1 MAESGIKSYF
11 PSQTVS
17 DAEKLSYDYGL
28 KVGKAIE
35 QEWFNND
42 RSTGKYRSNQNN
54 FHNLRLYARGE
65 QSIQKYK
72 DELSINGD
80 LSYLNLD
87 WKPVPII
94 SKFVDIVVNGIAE
107 RTYDITAFSQDPSG
121 VEKRTKY
128 MEDILDDMENESFNA
143 FTQEAFGVN
152 TRRSNEKTLPESS
165 EELQLHMQLNYKQAV
180 EIAEE
185 QALSVLFEGNN
196 YELIKKRFYY
206 DLTVLGIGCVKT
218 SFNTSEG
225 VVIDYV
231 DPANL
236 VYSYSD
242 SPYFEDIYYV
252 GEVKSIPVNELAK
265 QFPHLSE
272 EELKDIM
279 KSKSYHRSNYNSR
292 YSVDKED
299 NNTIQVLYFNYKTY
313 MNEVYKIKETGTG
326 ADKIIPKDDSFNPPE
341 DMQGGFGRMIR
352 SIECLYDGA
361 MILGTDK
368 LLKWEMSKNMM
379 RPKSDYTKVKMN
391 YAIVAPRMYDGKIDS
406 LVKRITGFADMIQ
419 LTHLKLQQVMSRL
432 IPDGVYLDADGLAE
446 IDLGN
451 GTNYN
456 PQEALN
462 MFFQTGSV
470 IGRSFT
476 SEGDMNPGKV
486 PIQEISS
493 GSGGNKMQALIGNY
507 NYYLQ
512 MIRDVTGLN
521 EARDAS
527 TPDVNSL
534 VGVQKM
540 AAANSNT
547 ATRHILQAG
556 LFLTAEI
563 AECLSLRISD
573 IIEYSPTRDA
583 FIQAIGAHNVATLN
597 EMSDLHLHD
606 FGIFL
611 SLQPDEEE
619 RSVLENNIQ
628 MALQQGTI
636 DLEDAIDLREI
647 KNIKLANQLLKIRRK
662 KKQEADRARELENI
676 QAQSQSNAQAAQQAA
691 QIEMEK
697 NQAITQQKAQLVQMQ
712 GQVDVQKMQQE
723 AELKKQLMQMEFQMN
738 MQLKQVDLQASA
750 VTNATKENRKD
761 QRLQFQAAQQE
772 TLVDKRGKQQS
783 KLTDRKNSQQSE
795 LIDQKQ
801 TGKPPKNF
809 ESAGNDT
816 LGGGF
821 DLGSFDPS

>member
-17 DAEKLSYDYGL
+17 DAEKLSYEYGL
-28 KVGKAIE
+28 KVAKAIE
-35 QEWFNND
+35 TEWFNDD
-42 RSTGKYRSNQNN
+42 RNLNKYRFNQNN

-107 RTYDITAFSQDPSG
+107 RAYDIKAFSQSPNG
-121 VEKRTKY
+121 VKERTEY
-128 MEDILDDMENESFNA
+128 MQSILDDIEYADFDEFAAQN
-143 FTQEAFGVN
+143 FGVN
-152 TRRSNEKTLPESS
+152 TRESDEKELPETP
-165 EELQLHMQLNYKQAV
+165 EELQLHMQLTYKQAV
-180 EIAEE
+180 ELAEE
-185 QALSVLFEGNN
+185 QALNVLFRGNN
-196 YELIKKRFYY
+196 YELIRKRFYQ
-206 DLTVLGIGCVKT
+206 DLTICGIGAVKT

-236 VYSYSD
+236 VYSYTD

-252 GEVKSIPVNELAK
+252 GEVKTIPVNELAK
-265 QFPHLSE
+265 QFPHLTESDLDE
-272 EELKDIM
+272 IM
-279 KSKSYHRSNYNSR
+279 KSKPYNRSNYNSKH
-292 YSVDKED
+292 SENKED

-326 ADKIIPKDDSFNPPE
+326 ADKIIPRDDSFNPPSDKE
-341 DMQGGFGRMIR
+341 GGYSRLLR
-352 SIECLYDGA
+352 SIETLYDGA
-361 MILGTDK
+361 IILGTDK
-368 LLKWEMSKNMM
+368 LLKWEMAKNMM
-379 RPKSDYTKVKMN
+379 RPKSDFTKVKMN
-391 YAIVAPRMYDGKIDS
+391 YAIVAPRMYNGKIDS

-419 LTHLKLQQVMSRL
+419 LTHLKLQQVMSRMV
-432 IPDGVYLDADGLAE
+432 PDGVYLDADGLAE

-486 PIQEISS
+486 PIQEITS

-521 EARDAS
+521 EARDGS
-527 TPDVNSL
+527 MPDKNAL
-534 VGVQKM
+534 VGVQKL

-556 LFLTAEI
+556 LYLTAET

-573 IIEYSPTRDA
+573 IIEYSPTKDA
-583 FIQAIGAHNVATLN
+583 FIQAIGVHNVATLK
-597 EMSDLHLHD
+597 EMSSLHLYD
-606 FGIFL
+606 FGIFIE
-611 SLQPDEEE
+611 LQPDEEE
-619 RSVLENNIQ
+619 KAVLENNIQ
-628 MALQQGTI
+628 MALQQNSI
-636 DLEDAIDLREI
+636 ELEDAIDLRETR
-647 KNIKLANQLLKIRRK
+647 NIKLANQLLKIRRQ
-662 KKQEADRARELENI
+662 KKQDRDRQMQLENI
-676 QAQSQSNAQAAQQAA
+676 QAQTQSNTQAAQAAAQADI
-691 QIEMEK
+691 QK
-697 NQAITQQKAQLVQMQ
+697 NQAINASKAELMQIEAQMNA
-712 GQVDVQKMQQE
+712 QKMQQE
-723 AELKKQLMQMEFQMN
+723 AELKKQLMTLEFQYN
-738 MQLKQVDLQASA
+738 MQLKGVEVDGM
-750 VTNATKENRKD
+750 KEREKQKEDRKD
-761 QRLQFQAAQQE
+761 ERTKIQA
-772 TLVDKRGKQQS
+772 T
-783 KLTDRKNSQQSE
+783 QQSE
-795 LIDQKQ
+795 MIEQRK

-809 ESAGNDT
+809 ESAGNDI

>member
-35 QEWFNND
+35 QEWFNDD
-42 RSTGKYRSNQNN
+42 RASNRYRSNHND

-107 RTYDITAFSQDPSG
+107 RTYDIKAFSQSPNG
-121 VEKRTKY
+121 VDKRTDY
-128 MEDILDDMENESFNA
+128 MEKIIRDMRMKDFDAELEGEIGVDLSESNI
-143 FTQEAFGVN
+143 
-152 TRRSNEKTLPESS
+152 
-165 EELQLHMQLNYKQAV
+165 EELPTSDEELGLHMQLTYKQAV
-180 EIAEE
+180 ELAEE
-185 QALSVLFEGNN
+185 QALNVLFEGSN

-206 DLTVLGIGCVKT
+206 DLTVLGIGAVKT
-218 SFNTSEG
+218 NFNTSEG
-225 VVIDYV
+225 VTVDYV

-242 SPYFEDIYYV
+242 SPYFDDIYYV
-252 GEVKSIPVNELAK
+252 GEVKSIAVNELAK

-272 EELKDIM
+272 TDLEDIM
-279 KSKSYHRSNYNSR
+279 KNKTFNRNNNTTRFSS
-292 YSVDKED
+292 DKED
-299 NNTIQVLYFNYKTY
+299 NNTVQVLYFNYKTY
-313 MNEVYKIKETGTG
+313 MNEVYKVKETATG
-326 ADKIIPKDDSFNPPE
+326 ADKIISRDDQYNPPS
-341 DMQGGFGRMIR
+341 DMEGGYGRMLR

-368 LLKWEMSKNMM
+368 LLKWEMAKNMM

-391 YAIVAPRMYDGKIDS
+391 YSIVAPRMYNGKIDS
-406 LVKRITGFADMIQ
+406 LVKRVTGFADMIQ
-419 LTHLKLQQVMSRL
+419 LTHLKLQQVMSRMV
-432 IPDGVYLDADGLAE
+432 PDGVYLDADGLAE
-446 IDLGN
+446 VDLGN

-486 PIQEISS
+486 PIQEITS
-493 GSGGNKMQALIGNY
+493 GSGGNKMQALIGTY

-521 EARDAS
+521 EARDGS
-527 TPDVNSL
+527 MPDKNAL
-534 VGVQKM
+534 VGVQKL

-556 LFLTAEI
+556 LFLTAQT

-573 IIEYSPTRDA
+573 VIEYSPTKDA
-583 FIQAIGAHNVATLN
+583 FIQAIGAHNVATLE
-597 EMSDLHLHD
+597 EMSELHLYD
-606 FGIFL
+606 FGIFIE
-611 SLQPDEEE
+611 LQPDEEE
-619 RSVLENNIQ
+619 KGRLENNIQ
-628 MALQQGTI
+628 MALQQKSI
-636 DLEDAIDLREI
+636 ELEDAIDLREVRSV
-647 KNIKLANQLLKIRRK
+647 KLANQLLKIRRK
-662 KKQEADRARELENI
+662 KKEARDRRLQMENI
-676 QAQSQSNAQAAQQAA
+676 QAQTQSNAQAAQAAA
-691 QIEMEK
+691 QAEVQKE
-697 NQAITQQKAQLVQMQ
+697 QALLQGKVQFEQMKAEIDA
-712 GQVDVQKMQQE
+712 GKMQQE
-723 AELKKQLMQMEFQMN
+723 VILKKELMALEFQYN
-738 MQLKQVDLQASA
+738 MQLKGVEVDGVKDREKQ
-750 VTNATKENRKD
+750 KEDRKD
-761 QRLQFQAAQQE
+761 ERTKIQA
-772 TLVDKRGKQQS
+772 T
-783 KLTDRKNSQQSE
+783 QQSE
-795 LIDQKQ
+795 MIEQRNS
-801 TGKPPKNF
+801 GKPPKNF
-809 ESAGNDT
+809 ESAGNDI

>member
-42 RSTGKYRSNQNN
+42 RGSNRYGANSN
-54 FHNLRLYARGE
+54 DFHNLRLYARGE

-107 RTYDITAFSQDPSG
+107 RAYDIKAYSQDPYGIS
-121 VEKRTKY
+121 KRTKY
-128 MEDILDDMENESFNA
+128 MENIMSDMQSKQFND
-143 FTQEAFGVN
+143 FTLGNFQIDL
-152 TRRSNEKTLPESS
+152 RKSNPETLPETN
-165 EELQLHMQLNYKQAV
+165 EELELHMQISYKQAV
-180 EIAEE
+180 ELAEE
-185 QALSVLFEGNN
+185 QALNVLFDGNN

-206 DLTVLGIGCVKT
+206 DLTVLGIGAVKT

-236 VYSYSD
+236 VYSYTE
-242 SPYFEDIYYV
+242 SPNFDDIYYV
-252 GEVKSIPVNELAK
+252 GEVKTIPVNELAK

-272 EELKDIM
+272 SDLEDIM
-279 KSKSYHRSNYNSR
+279 KNKSNNRSNYNSR
-292 YSVDKED
+292 HSYDKED

-313 MNEVYKIKETGTG
+313 MNEVYKVKETGTG
-326 ADKIIPKDDSFNPPE
+326 ADKIIPKDDSFNPPQE
-341 DMQGGFGRMIR
+341 KEGGYSRMLR

-379 RPKSDYTKVKMN
+379 RPKSDFTKVKMN
-391 YAIVAPRMYDGKIDS
+391 YAIVAPRMYNGKIDS
-406 LVKRITGFADMIQ
+406 LVKRVTGFADMIQ
-419 LTHLKLQQVMSRL
+419 LTHLKLQQVMSRMV
-432 IPDGVYLDADGLAE
+432 PDGVYLDADGLAE
-446 IDLGN
+446 VDLGN

-476 SEGDMNPGKV
+476 QDGDMNPGKV
-486 PIQEISS
+486 PIQEITS

-521 EARDAS
+521 EARDGGM
-527 TPDVNSL
+527 PDKNAL
-534 VGVQKM
+534 VGIQKL

-556 LFLTAEI
+556 LFLTAET

-573 IIEYSPTRDA
+573 IIEYSPTKDA
-583 FIQAIGAHNVATLN
+583 FIQAIGTHNVATLE
-597 EMSDLHLHD
+597 EMKNLHLYD

-611 SLQPDEEE
+611 ELMPDEEE
-619 RSVLENNIQ
+619 KAILENNIQ
-628 MALQQGTI
+628 MALQQQTI
-636 DLEDAIDLREI
+636 ELEDAIDLREI
-647 KNIKLANQLLKIRRK
+647 RNVRLANQLLKIRRK
-662 KKQEADRARELENI
+662 KKMDKDQAIQQQNMQQ
-676 QAQSQSNAQAAQQAA
+676 QAQLNQQSSQAAAQADVQ
-691 QIEMEK
+691 K
-697 NQAITQQKAQLVQMQ
+697 NQALNAGKA
-712 GQVDVQKMQQE
+712 E
-723 AELKKQLMQMEFQMN
+723 LMQMQAQVDSQKMMQEVQMKKELMALEFQYN
-738 MQLKQVDLQASA
+738 MQLKGVEVDG
-750 VTNATKENRKD
+750 VKEREKQKEDRKD
-761 QRLQFQAAQQE
+761 ERTKIQA
-772 TLVDKRGKQQS
+772 T
-783 KLTDRKNSQQSE
+783 QQSE
-795 LIDQKQ
+795 MIEQRNS
-801 TGKPPKNF
+801 GKPPKNF
-809 ESAGNDT
+809 ESAGNDI